1 MIKAF
6 LVVGF
11 TVFSRLAIGI
21 GVLFI
26 IDGLLPMRSD
36 GPNPSWRE
44 VTAGSVTVIVGVSL
58 LRSVRRI
65 HP

>member
-6 LVVGF
+6 LVAGF
-11 TVFSRLAIGI
+11 TVFSRLVIGI
-21 GVLFI
+21 GVLII

-44 VTAGSVTVIVGVSL
+44 VAGGAVTAVVGVSL
-58 LRSVRRI
+58 LRLVRRI
-65 HP
+65 RP

>member
-6 LVVGF
+6 LVDGLVVFTRLVVGM
-11 TVFSRLAIGI
+11 
-21 GVLFI
+21 GVLII

-44 VTAGSVTVIVGVSL
+44 VAAGAVTAIVGVSVL
-58 LRSVRRI
+58 WLVRRI
-65 HP
+65 RP